1 MSFTA
6 TQDNLTHSIDQL
18 ADGAEH
24 PHSARRSPS
33 NNLFN
38 AQFLKTHTCNKFS
51 DFGHFVAAGFP
62 DTDFE
67 SIPWCQMESVDQA
80 KYQLCDMERHE
91 KCRVKGLHGRTPD
104 LSIGPLGNVHFAF

>member
-18 ADGAEH
+18 ADEAAH

-67 SIPWCQMESVDQA
+67 SIPDA
-80 KYQLCDMERHE
+80 KWNRWIKQNTNFATWNDM
-91 KCRVKGLHGRTPD
+91 KSAALKAYMAGRLT
-104 LSIGPLGNVHFAF
+104 FQ